1 MLGRV
6 DLEKRAMDLGTEGT
20 DKVGLGRAGIHFY
33 LLLIWDRG
41 LFEIIYRWIII
52 DGQELMWE
60 T

>member
-33 LLLIWDRG
+33 LLLIWDWG

-52 DGQELMWE
+52 DG
-60 T
+60 